1 MISRKINQFIQAN
14 NINIVH
20 VRSRAPAWMINLM
33 SKNKIK
39 TISAYEFWYPKKNSN
54 KLEPDWDALYNFP
67 IHAKRDKNLGLINNL
82 LRKRKVL

>member
-1 MISRKINQFIQAN
+1 MLC
-14 NINIVH
+14 V
-20 VRSRAPAWMINLM
+20 
-33 SKNKIK
+33 KNKIK

-82 LRKRKVL
+82 LRKIKRKKYQFLNIFFKIGLIKKPSKRDFYI